1 MSSVAALDTKKISL
15 SRPGVALILAS
26 LLMLPL
32 WLAWAAALDSKP
44 HYEFFPILVLGV
56 AFLVRQRLQEV
67 DQATLRP
74 GNPAL
79 ALALGLFSIPCLFI
93 GYFQPSAVLAF
104 AGTISAFTMVVFLL
118 GGWGLVR
125 KISPAFLLLAVITPP
140 PGELDTVLTLRLQ
153 RLSVVIAS
161 RTLDMF
167 DIYHVVNMNTLEVD
181 GQRFLVEEACSGIQS
196 LFSILAFTL
205 FYAIW
210 NHRGLVRTGLLIAG
224 AVSFDLSLNVFRIC
238 LGVIAKITGDI
249 DLLNGWPHE
258 ILGII
263 VFVMGLALTL
273 SWDVVLEEVAN
284 SKLFSLTKIRALLKR
299 AVPPKEGTRLRSAA
313 AAVRDKAV
321 AAEQKAA
328 ALSLK
333 PPRKAVVA
341 VLLGWCVLIFPFT
354 ALASVKFAREKIK
367 VSQAKVDDTVKLA
380 LESKGEDR
388 LKRLEELTK
397 KTRATFAPPEKIG
410 DWKLLPESLKSSER
424 TLSFGSNSESFVYQN
439 GKLLAQVSIDYP
451 FYGYHD
457 LNICY
462 DMGGWKVQVMPAES
476 TGSTPET
483 PYNVSVISRGIDQ
496 KGLLIYSAFLED
508 GSWKLEPP
516 EARYDVET
524 TGNKGLIGNI
534 VSRASYRLGKLVT
547 DIPAMLKNAATP
559 TVETY
564 YTNYQLQSPF
574 VSTDTPSQQERQ
586 QLQDFFREAAP
597 LFKDRFLQSN
607 RSATKPPEPAK

>member
-15 SRPGVALILAS
+15 SKPGVALILAS
-26 LLMLPL
+26 VLMLPL
-32 WLAWAAALDSKP
+32 WLAWAAALGTKP

-67 DQATLRP
+67 DESALRP
-74 GNPAL
+74 GNPVL
-79 ALALGLFSIPCLFI
+79 AAAMALFSIPCLFV
-93 GYFQPSAVLAF
+93 GYFQPMAVLASV
-104 AGTISAFTMVVFLL
+104 GTISAFTMVVYLL

-125 KISPAFLLLAVITPP
+125 KISPAFLLLLVITPP
-140 PGELDTVLTLRLQ
+140 PGDLDIVLTTRLQ

-167 DIYHVVNMNTLEVD
+167 DIYHVVNQNTLEVD

-210 NHRGLVRTGLLIAG
+210 NHRGFWRTGLLLAG
-224 AVSFDLSLNVFRIC
+224 AISFDLSLNVFRIC

-273 SWDVVLEEVAN
+273 SWDVVLEEVAG
-284 SKLFSLTKIRALLKR
+284 SKLFSIAKIRALLKR
-299 AVPPKEGTRLRSAA
+299 AFPPKQGTRLRSAA
-313 AAVRDKAV
+313 AAVRDKAAV
-321 AAEQKAA
+321 AEQKAA

-341 VLLGWCVLIFPFT
+341 VLLVWCLLIFPFT
-354 ALASVKFAREKIK
+354 ALASVKFAREKIR

-397 KTRATFAPPEKIG
+397 KTRATFTPPEKIG
-410 DWKLLPESLKSSER
+410 AWTLLPESLKSSER

-476 TGSTPET
+476 TGSSPET

-508 GSWKLEPP
+508 GAWKLEPP

-524 TGNKGLIGNI
+524 TGNQGLIGNL
-534 VSRASYRLGKLVT
+534 VTRGTYRLGKLVK
-547 DIPAMLKNAATP
+547 DIPTMLKNAATP
-559 TVETY
+559 TIDTY
-564 YTNYQLQSPF
+564 YTNYQLQSLF
-574 VSTDTPSQQERQ
+574 VSTDMPSAEERQ

-607 RSATKPPEPAK
+607 RSVTKAETAK